1 MKCAGW
7 QERPL
12 TSRCTGPRARV
23 ARSRPVNAGASP
35 QMQRKLITGNAGS
48 GKTSLARALAV
59 ALNLPYVG
67 LDRVV
72 WKPGWISTPKTE
84 RKEQESAIARNLVW
98 VVDGVSDMLLQ
109 EADTVIF
116 LDVPRLRCFWRV
128 FLRNLPYLFHSR
140 PGLQERCPEITII
153 PTLVKIIWRFPKLV
167 RPGIL
172 EVSRSK
178 SKHFFHI
185 RTNAQLETFL
195 KQTGV
200 TWM

>member
-1 MKCAGW
+1 
-7 QERPL
+7 
-12 TSRCTGPRARV
+12 
-23 ARSRPVNAGASP
+23 
-35 QMQRKLITGNAGS
+35 MQRKLITGNAGS